1 MTDTGAPAA
10 ADWPSLQDIR
20 DTARLLAPHIRRTPL
35 IPWTSATL
43 ARQLGPDTQL
53 HLKLELFQVTGTF
66 KARGALTW
74 ALSLT
79 PEQKARGITA
89 VSAGNHAIAAAF
101 AAKAV
106 GAPAKIA
113 VLKSANPLRLAM
125 ARDLGAEIT
134 IAETGPEGFAICDR
148 LVKEE
153 GLTFIHPF
161 DGRNVALGTG
171 TLGAEIADDA
181 PDLDA
186 VVIAIGGG
194 GLASGAARAIK
205 LLRPDCAV
213 FGVEPAGA
221 PSMRRSFDQG
231 SPVKLERIDTVAD
244 SLAPPMALP
253 YSFGLA
259 RAHIDDVVLVDDDAI
274 CAALALMQ
282 AEARLAVE
290 PAAAAPVAALMGP
303 LRQRLAGKRIG
314 LVVCGA
320 NIDGTTYD
328 ALLQRGLRQK
338 PATP

>member
-1 MTDTGAPAA
+1 MSADTRSGSE
-10 ADWPSLQDIR
+10 DWPSLQDIR
-20 DTARLLAPHIRRTPL
+20 DTARLLAPHILRTPL
-35 IPWTSATL
+35 IPWSSPSL
-43 ARQLGPDTQL
+43 ARLLGPETQI

-101 AAKAV
+101 AAKAI
-106 GAPAKIA
+106 GAPARIV

-134 IAETGPEGFAICDR
+134 IAETGAEGFAIADR
-148 LVKEE
+148 LVKEQ

-181 PDLDA
+181 PELDA
-186 VVIAIGGG
+186 VIVAVGGG

-213 FGVEPAGA
+213 YGVEPAGA

-231 SPVKLERIDTVAD
+231 APVKLDRVDTIAD

-253 YSFGLA
+253 FSFELA
-259 RAHIDDVVLVDDDAI
+259 RAHLDDIVLVDDDSI
-274 CAALALMQ
+274 CAAMALLQ

-290 PAAAAPVAALMGP
+290 PAAAAATAALMGP

-314 LVVCGA
+314 IIVCGA
-320 NIDGTTYD
+320 NIDSATYGG
-328 ALLQRGLRQK
+328 LLERGRRRLT
-338 PATP
+338 AMA

>member
-1 MTDTGAPAA
+1 MT

-20 DTARLLAPHIRRTPL
+20 DTARVLAPHLLRTPL
-35 IPWTSATL
+35 LPWTSSTL
-43 ARQLGPDTQL
+43 SRLLGPETAL
-53 HLKLELFQVTGTF
+53 YLKLELFQVTGTF

-101 AAKAV
+101 AAKAI
-106 GAPAKIA
+106 GAPAKIV

-125 ARDLGAEIT
+125 ARELGAEIT
-134 IAETGPEGFAICDR
+134 IAENGPEGFAIVDR
-148 LVKEE
+148 LVKEQ

-161 DGRNVALGTG
+161 DGRNVAMGTG

-186 VVIAIGGG
+186 VVVAVGGG
-194 GLASGAARAIK
+194 GLSSGAARGIK

-213 FGVEPAGA
+213 FGVEPKGA
-221 PSMRRSFDQG
+221 DSMRRSFDQG
-231 SPVKLERIDTVAD
+231 APVKLDRIDTIAD

-259 RAHIDDVVLVDDDAI
+259 RAHLDDVVLVDDDAI
-274 CAALALMQ
+274 CAGLALLQ

-290 PAAAAPVAALMGP
+290 PAAAATVAALMGP
-303 LRQRLAGKRIG
+303 LRDRLAGKRVALII
-314 LVVCGA
+314 CGA
-320 NIDGTTYD
+320 NIDNATYG
-328 ALLQRGLRQK
+328 ALLERGRRQLG
-338 PATP
+338 

>member
-1 MTDTGAPAA
+1 MKA
-10 ADWPSLQDIR
+10 
-20 DTARLLAPHIRRTPL
+20 
-35 IPWTSATL
+35 
-43 ARQLGPDTQL
+43 
-53 HLKLELFQVTGTF
+53 QV
-66 KARGALTW
+66 LT
-74 ALSLT
+74 
-79 PEQKARGITA
+79 
-89 VSAGNHAIAAAF
+89 
-101 AAKAV
+101 
-106 GAPAKIA
+106 
-113 VLKSANPLRLAM
+113 
-125 ARDLGAEIT
+125 
-134 IAETGPEGFAICDR
+134 AETGPEGFAICDR

-181 PDLDA
+181 PELDA

-213 FGVEPAGA
+213 YGVEPVGA

-231 SPVKLERIDTVAD
+231 AAVKLERIDTVAD

-282 AEARLAVE
+282 AEAQME
-290 PAAAAPVAALMGP
+290 
-303 LRQRLAGKRIG
+303 IG
-314 LVVCGA
+314 RAHV
-320 NIDGTTYD
+320 
-328 ALLQRGLRQK
+328 
-338 PATP
+338 

>member
-1 MTDTGAPAA
+1 MSGPDHQAKP
-10 ADWPSLQDIR
+10 DWPSLQDIR
-20 DTARLLAPHIRRTPL
+20 DTARLLAPHILRTPL
-35 IPWTSATL
+35 VPWASPSL
-43 ARQLGPDTQL
+43 ARLLGSETQL

-106 GAPAKIA
+106 GAPARIV
-113 VLKSANPLRLAM
+113 VLQSANPLRLAM
-125 ARDLGAEIT
+125 ARDLGAEII
-134 IAETGPEGFAICDR
+134 IAGTGPEGFAIADR
-148 LVKEE
+148 LVKEQ

-186 VVIAIGGG
+186 VIVAVGGG

-213 FGVEPAGA
+213 YGVEPMGA
-221 PSMRRSFDQG
+221 ASMRRSFDQG
-231 SPVKLERIDTVAD
+231 APVKLDRIDTIAD

-253 YSFGLA
+253 FSFELA
-259 RAHIDDVVLVDDDAI
+259 RAHLDDIVLVDDDAI
-274 CAALALMQ
+274 CAALALLQ

-290 PAAAAPVAALMGP
+290 PAAAAATAALMGP
-303 LRQRLAGKRIG
+303 LRDRLAGKRVG
-314 LVVCGA
+314 LIICGA
-320 NIDGTTYD
+320 NIDSATYGG
-328 ALLQRGLRQK
+328 LLERGLRRLS
-338 PATP
+338 AGA

>member
-1 MTDTGAPAA
+1 MT

-20 DTARLLAPHIRRTPL
+20 DTARLLAPHIVRTPL
-35 IPWTSATL
+35 LPWASPTL
-43 ARQLGPDTQL
+43 ARLLGPETHL

-101 AAKAV
+101 AAKAIGV
-106 GAPAKIA
+106 PARI
-113 VLKSANPLRLAM
+113 VILKSANPLRLAM

-134 IAETGPEGFAICDR
+134 IAGTGPEAFAIADR

-171 TLGAEIADDA
+171 TLGTEIADDA

-186 VVIAIGGG
+186 VVVAVGGG

-213 FGVEPAGA
+213 YGVEPTGA
-221 PSMRRSFDQG
+221 ASMRRSFDEG
-231 SPVKLERIDTVAD
+231 APVKLDRIDTIAD

-259 RAHIDDVVLVDDDAI
+259 RAHLDDVVLVDDDAI
-274 CAALALMQ
+274 CVALALLQ

-290 PAAAAPVAALMGP
+290 PAAAAATAALMGP
-303 LRQRLAGKRIG
+303 LRDRLAGKRVCLII
-314 LVVCGA
+314 CGA
-320 NIDGTTYD
+320 NIDSATYGQ
-328 ALLQRGLRQK
+328 LLARGQRQLQARD
-338 PATP
+338 

>member
-1 MTDTGAPAA
+1 VTQ
-10 ADWPSLQDIR
+10 DWPSLQDIR
-20 DTARLLAPHIRRTPL
+20 DTARVLAPHINRTPL
-35 IPWTSATL
+35 VSWTSPTL
-43 ARQLGPDTQL
+43 ARLLGPDTRL

-101 AAKAV
+101 AAKAI
-106 GAPAKIA
+106 GAPARIV

-148 LVKEE
+148 LVQEE

-186 VVIAIGGG
+186 VIIAIGGG

-213 FGVEPAGA
+213 YGVEPVGA
-221 PSMRRSFDQG
+221 ASMRRSLDTG
-231 SPVKLERIDTVAD
+231 APVRLEKIDTIAD

-274 CAALALMQ
+274 CAALALLQ

-290 PAAAAPVAALMGP
+290 PAAAAATAALMGP
-303 LRQRLAGKRIG
+303 LRERLAGKRVGI
-314 LVVCGA
+314 VICGA
-320 NIDGTTYD
+320 NIDGATY
-328 ALLQRGLRQK
+328 AGQLARGLSRLQMV
-338 PATP
+338 A